1 MFSNAPVGFA
11 ESLGAYRKASALTTD
26 DPLELSRVLLKRAR
40 AKERSGSF
48 PAALSETT
56 KATKLVDGDSR
67 NAARRH
73 LAHVLG
79 YVALI
84 RQAQEKPQ
92 LALRAAVRAAD
103 AAERAGDEA
112 ALARA
117 WQVMDWSLFML
128 GRSDEAVHSQSAL
141 EIYKKLGNL
150 QDEAGLSTN
159 LGAFAYFDGE
169 WGRAIE
175 YYELGREASERAGN
189 MVDAAVAAANLGEV
203 LVNQGRYEDARE
215 PLLEARR
222 IYASSGFGEGIAW
235 ADQLLG
241 RLYGIEGDLERSVS
255 ALEASVGR
263 WRELGMD
270 ASGFEAAIPLAD
282 AECRAGDP
290 AAGLATLD
298 EAETWVPDDYRSYY
312 EVPLARTRASILDA
326 AGREDEALVALE
338 AGRAS
343 EEMGGDPYE
352 AALLLLVT
360 DRIAPD
366 ELDDGVAEQA
376 RETLRTLGVRS
387 VPGIDFDSRI
397 SA

>member
-175 YYELGREASERAGN
+175 YYEMGREASERAGN

-290 AAGLATLD
+290 AAGLATLV